1 MRRTAVSS
9 SGPFVADQLSPGD
22 RYELSESLEAPGV
35 LRNAV
40 PVQAL
45 YDPEVGREVTLHH
58 LLQRFGYES
67 LDAVRA
73 EGKAEGKAEG
83 RIEGEAAALRETIL
97 ESLEVRGLAV
107 PAPVRSAIGGC
118 TDPAILRTWHR
129 RALTAPTADA
139 VVDDGTSADAR

>member
-1 MRRTAVSS
+1 M
-9 SGPFVADQLSPGD
+9 ADQIRPGQPV
-22 RYELSESLEAPGV
+22 RLVYPGETLEAPGV

-45 YDPEVGREVTLHH
+45 YDPEIGREVTLHH
-58 LLQRFGYES
+58 LLQRYGYES
-67 LDAVRA
+67 LDAVR
-73 EGKAEGKAEG
+73 AEGKAEG

-118 TDPAILRTWHR
+118 TDPAILRTWRR

-139 VVDDGTSADAR
+139 VVGDGTSADAR